1 MLYMTLFVHACTQIY
16 THILQVITHVF
27 IMMPDDEIR
36 PGRLDQHHFVSHY
49 ADWMVLLFAHTV
61 YWHMCVCIY
70 LSIYILFIYDNIC
83 YIMIDVVSECSVQCC
98 MICTHTHCI
107 NKHACRHADV
117 RTLHTCHYNTSHY
130 IADMLYVA
138 YKCIQYSCDIH
149 YIACI
154 TLHYIMYITYT
165 TCFLLASHGIL

>member
-1 MLYMTLFVHACTQIY
+1 
-16 THILQVITHVF
+16 
-27 IMMPDDEIR
+27 
-36 PGRLDQHHFVSHY
+36 
-49 ADWMVLLFAHTV
+49 
-61 YWHMCVCIY
+61 
-70 LSIYILFIYDNIC
+70 
-83 YIMIDVVSECSVQCC
+83 

-165 TCFLLASHGIL
+165 TCFLLASHGILWCHIMSFVLLSFVWLYYLVFRSFIHRYKMCIPSLICHSTTLTSTSIWLHWINYH